1 MNISFIIPSKNN
13 LEYLKIA
20 VNSIRTCCGP
30 NHELVILDDAS
41 TDGTDE
47 YIKELMKTD
56 MNVKTQR
63 TTVSVGIGVLYNL
76 GVMLSSNDV
85 FSIFHADMVCTPHY
99 VENLTKHLR
108 RGRVVCA
115 TRIEPPLH
123 PAGGDKI
130 IKDFGIYPNELKL
143 KELYEFT
150 KQESKSNFN
159 KIESCIFA
167 PWLMYKQDF
176 IDVGGHDELFPIT
189 YEDSD
194 IFNRFLLSKY
204 DLIQAKDSF
213 VYHFTC
219 RGHKWTEKVGVED
232 KDYKRLEEIGRKNF
246 IRKWGTFFRVTQNNY
261 PIVPHKYN
269 IVYVIKNCY
278 KELLNFIEPYG
289 DVIYIDN
296 EELIKT
302 YISENQPSTTFNLSD
317 RVKHM
322 SENKNDADV
331 IVTFDGK
338 FIGNNELAFIDN
350 LSDILTE
357 NKDNITYGEEM
368 AYSIFSIK
376 INALRELENNF
387 IKNVNNKILEYL
399 LTNN

>member
-1 MNISFIIPSKNN
+1 
-13 LEYLKIA
+13 
-20 VNSIRTCCGP
+20 
-30 NHELVILDDAS
+30 
-41 TDGTDE
+41 
-47 YIKELMKTD
+47 
-56 MNVKTQR
+56 
-63 TTVSVGIGVLYNL
+63 
-76 GVMLSSNDV
+76 
-85 FSIFHADMVCTPHY
+85 
-99 VENLTKHLR
+99 
-108 RGRVVCA
+108 
-115 TRIEPPLH
+115 
-123 PAGGDKI
+123 
-130 IKDFGIYPNELKL
+130 
-143 KELYEFT
+143 
-150 KQESKSNFN
+150 
-159 KIESCIFA
+159 
-167 PWLMYKQDF
+167 
-176 IDVGGHDELFPIT
+176 
-189 YEDSD
+189 
-194 IFNRFLLSKY
+194 
-204 DLIQAKDSF
+204 LIQAKDSF

-232 KDYKRLEEIGRKNF
+232 KDYRRLEEIGRKNF

-289 DVIYIDN
+289 DAIYINN

-302 YISENQPSTTFNLSD
+302 YISENQSSTTFNLSD